1 MEIVHVKTEEELEY
15 LYKDGSLTL
24 EGLREDYIPDFMDF
38 LKENTTVHRERVF
51 LISGS
56 FMNNKY
62 GLTGKNAYKQ
72 DCNIVCVSSEDI
84 DESPIIIKKY
94 EIDGKWFNDIVD
106 NNARWQE
113 KEASR
118 KSIFNLRRRL

>member
-1 MEIVHVKTEEELEY
+1 MNWT
-15 LYKDGSLTL
+15 DG
-24 EGLREDYIPDFMDF
+24 E
-38 LKENTTVHRERVF
+38 
-51 LISGS
+51 
-56 FMNNKY
+56 
-62 GLTGKNAYKQ
+62 NAYKQ

-84 DESPIIIKKY
+84 DESLIIIKKY

-113 KEASR
+113 KEASK